1 MKINKFNFIFMIL
14 SMILILVGCSPSK
27 NSGSFEGIGTG
38 KHGEIKVTVSIKDAK
53 ITKIDITK
61 QSENKVLADKVYKE
75 LSNNIISKNSADIDV
90 VSGATATSEGY
101 LEAVKD
107 ALKKSGINLTSVT
120 SKTKDSEQ
128 IPTEQ
133 TFDVVVVGS
142 GGAGFKRSKQE
153 NQLLSLKNFLQLEV
167 ILLFQEEK

>member
-53 ITKIDITK
+53 ITKIDIIK

-142 GGAGFKRSKQE
+142 GGAGFSAAIEAKQAGK
-153 NQLLSLKNFLQLEV
+153 SVAIMK
-167 ILLFQEEK
+167 IL